1 MNAALD
7 LSRRTGPIRVRS
19 FAAAVGAGALSTAC
33 AIGLMGTSGWLIA
46 RASERPP
53 VFGLAV
59 AIGSVQAFAL
69 SRGVT
74 RYMQRLS
81 VHSLALERLARLRLW
96 LYDTVEPLTPNGLPN
111 RGSASVLN
119 GFVIDADLTAEA
131 LAKAITAATD
141 VTASIVLGVVVAWLL
156 ASSAGAVLLAGA
168 SGIVSL
174 SLFVARLGRSSA
186 ERASAVRTELAHSV
200 LEAVRSAPELL
211 AYGRDDLVAEQLD
224 LIHHRARSAALRQA
238 LAAGVSRA
246 LTTWVGGAVLIG
258 VVLAGLAA
266 HQAGHLSGVM
276 VVVLGLVSLAV
287 IDQCTALPA
296 ALSGMAAGDAA
307 ASRLADLAQ
316 LNPPVREPKV
326 DLSAD
331 VNGEGAALAAV
342 DVDPLPGM
350 GDRRLLQNVSL
361 TVLPGQRVA
370 LVGHS
375 GSGKSSVLH
384 VLLHFLEAARGTATL
399 GAVDVRSMARSGIA
413 QHVAWLN
420 EEVHVFAA
428 TLSENLRLARPT
440 ATDAECVNTLERV
453 GLDPWFRSLPEG
465 LGTVLGAGGRPISA
479 GERQRLGM
487 ARALLSGASLLL
499 LDEPT
504 AHLDPESSPH
514 ALAELL
520 GAAGSRSILMVSH
533 EAAIPEQVDVVITLD
548 AGRLVSASIRA
559 ELETLNT

>member
-1 MNAALD
+1 MIGALD
-7 LSRRTGPIRVRS
+7 LSRRSGPIRTRS

-69 SRGVT
+69 ARGVT

-81 VHSLALERLARLRLW
+81 VHGVALKRLAGLRLW

-111 RGSASVLN
+111 RGSAFVLN
-119 GFVIDADLTAEA
+119 GFVTDVDLTAEA

-141 VTASIVLGVVVAWLL
+141 VAASIVLGVMVAWLL
-156 ASSAGAVLLAGA
+156 APGAGAILLSGA
-168 SGIVSL
+168 SGMVCL
-174 SLFVARLGRSSA
+174 SLLMGRLGRTEA
-186 ERASAVRTELAHSV
+186 QRASAVRAELAHSV
-200 LEAVRSAPELL
+200 LESVRSAPELL
-211 AYGRDDLVAEQLD
+211 AYGREDLVAEQLN
-224 LIHHRARSAALRQA
+224 LIHRRARSAALRQA
-238 LAAGVSRA
+238 LATGVSRG

-258 VVLAGLAA
+258 IVLASLAA
-266 HQAGHLSGVM
+266 HQVGQLSGVM
-276 VVVLGLVSLAV
+276 VVVIGLVSLAV
-287 IDQCTALPA
+287 IDQCVALPA
-296 ALSGMAAGDAA
+296 ALSGIAAGDAA
-307 ASRLADLAQ
+307 ASRLADLSQ
-316 LNPPVREPKV
+316 LEPPVREPKV

-350 GDRRLLQNVSL
+350 GGRRLLQNVTL
-361 TVLPGQRVA
+361 AVAPGQRVA
-370 LVGHS
+370 LVGRS

-399 GAVDVRSMARSGIA
+399 GGVDVRSMARSGIA
-413 QHVAWLN
+413 HHVAWLN
-420 EEVHVFAA
+420 EEVHVFAS
-428 TLSENLRLARPT
+428 TLSENLRLARPS
-440 ATDAECVNTLERV
+440 ATDAECVDALGRV
-453 GLDPWFRSLPEG
+453 GLDPWFRSLAEG
-465 LGTVLGAGGRPISA
+465 LGTVLGAGGRPVSA

-487 ARALLSGASLLL
+487 ARALLSGANLLL

-504 AHLDPESSPH
+504 AHLDPESSPR

-520 GAAGSRSILMVSH
+520 GAAGSRSVLVVSH
-533 EAAIPEQVDVVITLD
+533 ESAIPEQVDAVIALD
-548 AGRLVSASIRA
+548 AGRIVSASIKPA
-559 ELETLNT
+559 VETLNS